1 MYAGINVFMFFIHLS
16 FRSPELV
23 FVDLIDTRNEAVV
36 VVNDVIRNLVIQDE
50 ELKPVLPKVR

>member
-1 MYAGINVFMFFIHLS
+1 MFFIHLS

-36 VVNDVIRNLVIQDE
+36 VVNDVIRKLVIQDV